1 MAAIN
6 PKIDEVSESH
16 LVLFPTNFLSKVIPM
31 TLCPGTHSQI
41 IQFRAICF
49 KRFSSCWKWFHVIAV
64 VNFVVV
70 DFVVVVYFVD
80 VVDFVDVVVVDFF
93 VVVDFVAHLLAL
105 LAQSAVLTY
114 SLARSLS
121 HSRGLGE
128 NVIFDVSKLG
138 CS

>member
-16 LVLFPTNFLSKVIPM
+16 LVLFPANFLSKVIPM
-31 TLCPGTHSQI
+31 TLCPSTHSEIVQV
-41 IQFRAICF
+41 RTICF
-49 KRFSSCWKWFHVIAV
+49 PRFSSSWKWFHVIAV

-70 DFVVVVYFVD
+70 DFIVI
-80 VVDFVDVVVVDFF
+80 VDFIDVVVIDFF
-93 VVVDFVAHLLAL
+93 VVDFAAHLLAL
-105 LAQSAVLTY
+105 LARSAVLTY
-114 SLARSLS
+114 SLAHSLS
-121 HSRGLGE
+121 HSGGLGE

>member
-1 MAAIN
+1 M
-6 PKIDEVSESH
+6 
-16 LVLFPTNFLSKVIPM
+16 
-31 TLCPGTHSQI
+31 
-41 IQFRAICF
+41 
-49 KRFSSCWKWFHVIAV
+49 IAV

-70 DFVVVVYFVD
+70 DFVVVV
-80 VVDFVDVVVVDFF
+80 DFIDVVVVDFF

-105 LAQSAVLTY
+105 LARSAILTY